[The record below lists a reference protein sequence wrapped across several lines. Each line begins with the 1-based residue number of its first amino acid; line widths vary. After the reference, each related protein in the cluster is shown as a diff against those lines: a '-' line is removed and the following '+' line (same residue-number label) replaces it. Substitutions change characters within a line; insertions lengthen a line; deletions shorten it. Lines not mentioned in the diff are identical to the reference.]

1 MWNGHQAWFD
11 KKSEK
16 IKSVGD
22 AKKKSMTLNEKR
34 KYLADKWNKNWSLVD
49 KKALRAWQFSSQKY
63 DLQQNCLFSKHFL
76 APTAMLM
83 ITLLAS
89 CVFCVTISPSL
100 SFHNSL
106 SLSSLIPSL
115 PFASDSERYLMWE
128 PTKSFGAFAQKKE
141 NWRNKSISPKW
152 NKQMHQFCDL

>member
-16 IKSVGD
+16 IKSVGG

-100 SFHNSL
+100 YFHTPSLSPLSFPL
-106 SLSSLIPSL
+106 SLSQVTENDIWCESRPNLLGHLHKKRKLEKQIH
-115 PFASDSERYLMWE
+115 F
-128 PTKSFGAFAQKKE
+128 TKMK
-141 NWRNKSISPKW
+141 
-152 NKQMHQFCDL
+152 

>member
-16 IKSVGD
+16 IKSVGG

-100 SFHNSL
+100 SFHTPSLSPLSFPL
-106 SLSSLIPSL
+106 SLSQVTENDIWCESRPNFLGHLHKKRKLEKQIH
-115 PFASDSERYLMWE
+115 F
-128 PTKSFGAFAQKKE
+128 TKMK
-141 NWRNKSISPKW
+141 
-152 NKQMHQFCDL
+152 